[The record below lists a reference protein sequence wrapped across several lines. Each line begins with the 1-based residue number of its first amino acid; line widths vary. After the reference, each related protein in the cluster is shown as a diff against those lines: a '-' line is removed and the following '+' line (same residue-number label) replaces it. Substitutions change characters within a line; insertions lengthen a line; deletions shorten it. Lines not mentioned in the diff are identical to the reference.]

1 MKNLFRCLLE
11 SSVYTLVVI
20 IIFYFLPFSKE
31 HFLILNLHPLAIVVA
46 FMALRYGIYLG
57 FVSALVT
64 TLGYIYVY
72 SALGNDMV
80 LFLLKFQYY
89 KFFLMFLFIAMF
101 LGRFQTNYK
110 TREED
115 LKREMYNLKSLL
127 ESAEKTNSELLNIN
141 LSLKNQ
147 IIQSKGSILSFQN
160 VKKNL
165 FEKTNIEAVYED
177 SMNILKQFLDC
188 EKAGIFTLENNI
200 LENKVQLSDSFIEN
214 EMPIT
219 SENAHRFMETFKK
232 GVPLEFPIDLNG
244 KNPVFIA
251 PLFTGKEINGFLEVE
266 SLTYSTSKS
275 YNFEVF
281 KIIASEINNALK
293 IIQER
298 NKSKEKKDYEI

>member
-11 SSVYTLVVI
+11 SSVYTLAVI

-57 FVSALVT
+57 FISALVAT
-64 TLGYIYVY
+64 SGYIYVY

-110 TREED
+110 NREEE
-115 LKREMYNLKSLL
+115 LEREMHNLRSSL
-127 ESAEKTNSELLNIN
+127 EVAEKNNSELLDIN

-147 IIQSKGSILSFQN
+147 IIRSKGSILSFQN
-160 VKKNL
+160 AKKRL
-165 FEKTNIEAVYED
+165 FEKSDMEEIYKD
-177 SMNILKQFLDC
+177 SLTILKQFLDC
-188 EKAGIFTLENNI
+188 ENAGIFTLENNI
-200 LENKVQLSDSFIEN
+200 LKNKLQISDSFIEN

-232 GVPLEFPIDLNG
+232 RIPLEFPVDLNG
-244 KNPVFIA
+244 KSPVFIA
-251 PLFTGKEINGFLEVE
+251 PLFRGREIIAFLEVE
-266 SLTYSTSKS
+266 RLTYSTSRS

-281 KIIASEINNALK
+281 KIVASEVNSILQV
-293 IIQER
+293 IF
-298 NKSKEKKDYEI
+298 NKEDRDYEI

>member
-20 IIFYFLPFSKE
+20 VIFYFLPFSKE